1 MTEHSSSVDALE
13 DSRGDGARVDDAVP
27 PSVVNTL
34 RAKAGAL
41 TALINGLGRGS
52 LQGNALAVFV
62 VRVASAALLFIS
74 QVVLARW
81 MGAAQYGVYVSL
93 WTAVLLLGGF
103 SHLGLSAAMMRLVP
117 QYQAS
122 GAFDALRGILL
133 GGRLLAVASAT
144 AVAALAC
151 ATLWL
156 DGKWLGFELSV
167 PVALAL
173 VCLPFY
179 TLTDV
184 QDGIGRG
191 QGWTLEAIVPPY
203 LLRPALVLL
212 FVWGAH
218 TAGLDSTALTTIV
231 SALLA
236 TAGAAL
242 VQTLLIERRIAENVP
257 RGKSSV
263 AVSTWL
269 TVSLPLLAVGAC
281 EVVLQ
286 NADVMLLNF
295 FRPSAEVGIYY
306 AATKT
311 AGLALFVHYAVG
323 SAYAGRIAAAA
334 AVGDEGDMRRLV
346 HESVRWTFYPSLVVT
361 LTILALGLP
370 LLSQFGAGFTEAY
383 PLMFILAAGVL
394 ARAATGPSELILNM
408 LGHQRACATSL
419 AAAAVVSVSLNAI
432 LIPILGL
439 MGASIATASAL
450 TTAAFLN
457 WHAAKRLSGVNLFVL
472 AAGSRA
478 SAQS

>member
-1 MTEHSSSVDALE
+1 MTEHSSSI
-13 DSRGDGARVDDAVP
+13 DAVEGSPAGAYSLVAP
-27 PSVVNTL
+27 PSVATTL
-34 RAKAGAL
+34 RAKASVLASL
-41 TALINGLGRGS
+41 LNGLGRGS

-62 VRVASAALLFIS
+62 VRVASAALLFVS

-81 MGAAQYGVYVSL
+81 MGASEYGVYVAL

-144 AVAALAC
+144 VLAGL
-151 ATLWL
+151 AGAILWF
-156 DGKWLGFELSV
+156 DGTWLGFELSL

-173 VCLPFY
+173 LCLPFY
-179 TLTDV
+179 TLEDV

-191 QGWTLEAIVPPY
+191 QRWTLEAIVPPY
-203 LLRPALVLL
+203 LLRPATVLTLVL
-212 FVWGAH
+212 VAH
-218 TAGLDSTALTTIV
+218 WAGLASTALTTIAA
-231 SALLA
+231 ALVA
-236 TAGAAL
+236 TAGTAL
-242 VQTLLIERRIAENVP
+242 VQTLFIERRIRETVP
-257 RGKSSV
+257 RGKRTFD
-263 AVSTWL
+263 VSAWL
-269 TVSLPLLAVGAC
+269 AVSLPLLAVGAC

-295 FRPSAEVGIYY
+295 FRPSADVGIYY

-334 AVGDEGDMRRLV
+334 IGDETEMRRLV

-361 LTILALGLP
+361 LTILALGIP
-370 LLSQFGAGFTEAY
+370 LLSQFGHGFTEAY
-383 PLMFILAAGVL
+383 PLMFILAVGVL

-408 LGHQRACATSL
+408 LGHQRACAISL
-419 AAAAVVSVSLNAI
+419 ATAAVVSISLNAV

-457 WHAAKRLSGVNLFVL
+457 WRAAKRLSGVNLFVL
-472 AAGSRA
+472 AADNRA
-478 SAQS
+478 GPR